1 MNCASIA
8 ERAFWPDSQALLGKL
23 IRVLFPHTWL
33 LCTFCIQDNLQKLQR
48 VYVCVCSQEDIVC
61 EWACT
66 IYSTRNSIAKKLN
79 GGHFESVFDWFALS
93 TNTIFQG
100 TWHMAQKGRGK
111 DNIPLCTKF
120 ENGTH
125 THAYIHTLIHWHT
138 HTGDVSLLVM
148 VVVVVGSGFCLTRMK
163 INKFFSFPS
172 ALPPHSQSKNYTRAA
187 ALLPPPTTEQRQR
200 QQQSQRTKT
209 TATQRQQHRWR
220 QEKKPVL
227 PNWLFFWQAKLVR
240 AVEIIHIYKM
250 NVVNMTYM
258 KNMKLWRI

>member
-1 MNCASIA
+1 M
-8 ERAFWPDSQALLGKL
+8 
-23 IRVLFPHTWL
+23 
-33 LCTFCIQDNLQKLQR
+33 
-48 VYVCVCSQEDIVC
+48 YVCVCSQEDIVC

-125 THAYIHTLIHWHT
+125 THTHT
-138 HTGDVSLLVM
+138 HTLTHSHRGRFAAGN
-148 VVVVVGSGFCLTRMK
+148 VVVVGFGFCLTRMK

-227 PNWLFFWQAKLVR
+227 PNWLFFLASK
-240 AVEIIHIYKM
+240 ISKSSGDY
-250 NVVNMTYM
+250 TY
-258 KNMKLWRI
+258 L